1 MAGYG
6 HGGTG
11 AGCKG
16 SERARLMTE
25 GTLQWEWHWTRA
37 RTTRTAGETGHALG
51 GGSTEARQQR
61 VRKVRGGGSGHGRS
75 RAVGAAA
82 TVQDA
87 NRGRTLLGLT
97 AAVAQAGRGKKK

>member
-6 HGGTG
+6 HGGTR
-11 AGCKG
+11 AGCRG

-25 GTLQWEWHWTRA
+25 GTLQWEQHWTKA
-37 RTTRTAGETGHALG
+37 RTTCTAGCAVVQVVAGSGNG
-51 GGSTEARQQR
+51 GD
-61 VRKVRGGGSGHGRS
+61 GSGHGRA

-97 AAVAQAGRGKKK
+97 AAVPQAGRGKKK